1 MAENDRTYIARALN
15 FIGLQRRMAVSNSPN
30 DPLWANLFTSAK
42 TASGITISTDEKA
55 MQCSAVYACIRVLAE
70 AAASLP
76 LFIYK
81 RNPDRSREV
90 AEKHYLN
97 SILHDKPNEF
107 QTSYEFRETMMAHLC
122 LRGNFY
128 AYKEMNGGGQIVNLI
143 PLNPTRMKVSR
154 NNQTLEYEYTDD
166 TGSSNYWTAKEIWH
180 IKGISSD
187 GVLGFSPVT
196 IAREQIGLA
205 LKMEE
210 HGARV
215 FSNYARP
222 SGILSTPGKLSEN
235 AADRLKKSWYQ
246 AQGGDN
252 VHKVAVVEEGL
263 TWTSI
268 GYSNEDSQFLESR
281 NFQIEDI
288 ARIFKVPSILINHSD
303 KSATYA
309 SVEQQMLSFVIHSL
323 RPWLVR
329 IEQSI
334 NKNLLTDAEK
344 KQGYFAEHK
353 LEGLL
358 RGDIQARYSAYAIGR
373 QNGWLSAN
381 EIRELEN
388 LNPIEGGNKY
398 DNPMVT
404 PSPAQIE
411 GKNNN
416 DDEER
421 KIQIRTLELV
431 ENIVNAHKENIKDIM
446 AKRESPLPVS
456 IAIENPPMDININH
470 KSEPVNVNVEIKQKK
485 TITKRTGEARRD
497 KNGKLLFEVKEVET

>member
-1 MAENDRTYIARALN
+1 MNIIQKTLS
-15 FIGLQRRMAVSNSPN
+15 FIGLQRRMAVSNSPD
-30 DPLWANLFTSAK
+30 DPIWTNLFFSRK
-42 TASGITISTDEKA
+42 TASGITISTNEKA
-55 MQCSAVYACIRVLAE
+55 MQCSAVYACVRVLAE
-70 AAASLP
+70 AVASLP
-76 LFIYK
+76 LFIYR
-81 RNPDRSREV
+81 RNENNSREI
-90 AEKHYLN
+90 ATHHYLN
-97 SILHDKPNEF
+97 YILHDRPNEF
-107 QTSYEFRETMMAHLC
+107 QTSYEFRETMLEHLS

-128 AYKEMNGGGQIVNLI
+128 AYKEVNDGGQIVNLI
-143 PLNPTRMKVSR
+143 PLNPTNIKVTS
-154 NNQTLEYEYTDD
+154 NNQTIIYEYTDD
-166 TGSSNYWTAKEIWH
+166 AGKINYWTSKEIWH
-180 IKGISSD
+180 VKGISND
-187 GVLGFSPVT
+187 GIVGYAPIT

-235 AADRLKKSWYQ
+235 AAERLRKSWYQ
-246 AQGGDN
+246 SQGGEN

-303 KSATYA
+303 KAATYA

-334 NKNLLTDAEK
+334 NKNLLTDTEK

-358 RGDIQARYSAYAIGR
+358 RGDIKSRYDAYAIGR

-388 LNPIEGGNKY
+388 LNPIEGGDNY
-398 DNPMVT
+398 DNPMLT

-411 GKNNN
+411 NK
-416 DDEER
+416 
-421 KIQIRTLELV
+421 
-431 ENIVNAHKENIKDIM
+431 
-446 AKRESPLPVS
+446 
-456 IAIENPPMDININH
+456 
-470 KSEPVNVNVEIKQKK
+470 
-485 TITKRTGEARRD
+485 
-497 KNGKLLFEVKEVET
+497 